1 MLPQPWREGQGVR
14 RIAMNFLPD
23 LYLTCAECN
32 GARFNRQT
40 LQVRFRDLTIAD
52 VLDLPVERA
61 CETFEAVEAIRRP
74 LESLRDVGLG
84 YLRLGQSAV
93 TLSGGEAQRIK
104 LADQLAR
111 PDTGRTLFLLDEP
124 TSGLHLDDIRKL
136 LDILQRL
143 VDRGNTALI
152 VEHHMEV
159 VKCAD
164 WVIDLGPDG
173 GAGGGRLLAEG
184 PPEAIA
190 ACPESHTGKALA
202 KTLRR

>member
-1 MLPQPWREGQGVR
+1 
-14 RIAMNFLPD
+14 
-23 LYLTCAECN
+23 
-32 GARFNRQT
+32 
-40 LQVRFRDLTIAD
+40 
-52 VLDLPVERA
+52 
-61 CETFEAVEAIRRP
+61 
-74 LESLRDVGLG
+74 
-84 YLRLGQSAV
+84 
-93 TLSGGEAQRIK
+93 LS
-104 LADQLAR
+104 DQLAR

-164 WVIDLGPDG
+164 WVIDLGPEG

-184 PPEAIA
+184 PPETIA

-202 KTLRR
+202 EALRR